1 MRHHLAS
8 LLRALADT
16 LDPARSVTIRITGD
30 ANAARAA
37 IADAELAI
45 RRSAAL
51 NGKGRERTVR
61 RWEGSA

>member
-8 LLRALADT
+8 LLRTLADT

-30 ANAARAA
+30 ASATRAA

-45 RRSAAL
+45 RRRACHE
-51 NGKGRERTVR
+51 RPERTVR

>member
-8 LLRALADT
+8 LLRTLADQ
-16 LDPARSVTIRITGD
+16 LEYPQRSITISITGD

-45 RRSAAL
+45 RRSAAA
-51 NGKGRERTVR
+51 GRAEKSMR

>member
-8 LLRALADT
+8 LLRQLADT

-45 RRSAAL
+45 RRRAAH
-51 NGKGRERTVR
+51 GRPERAVR

>member
-8 LLRALADT
+8 LLRLLADQ
-16 LDPARSVTIRITGD
+16 LEYPQRSITIRITGD
-30 ANAARAA
+30 ASAARAA

-45 RRSAAL
+45 RRRAAHE
-51 NGKGRERTVR
+51 RPERTVR

>member
-1 MRHHLAS
+1 MRYHVAS

-30 ANAARAA
+30 ASAARAA

-45 RRSAAL
+45 RRRACHE
-51 NGKGRERTVR
+51 RPERTVR
-61 RWEGSA
+61 RWEGSS

>member
-1 MRHHLAS
+1 MNLRHHLAA
-8 LLRALADT
+8 LLRTLADT

-30 ANAARAA
+30 ASAARSA

-45 RRSAAL
+45 RRSAAH
-51 NGKGRERTVR
+51 GRPERTVR

>member
-8 LLRALADT
+8 LLRTLADT

-45 RRSAAL
+45 RRRAAQ
-51 NGKGRERTVR
+51 NGMWRKGTVR

>member
-1 MRHHLAS
+1 MRHTLAS
-8 LLRALADT
+8 LLRTLADT

-45 RRSAAL
+45 RRSAAA
-51 NGKGRERTVR
+51 GRPERTVR
-61 RWEGSA
+61 RWEGSS